1 MMNSASPQLLTAQYQ
16 LTEADLLTAF
26 RYRHWGDPE
35 ARRRLFQRWAG
46 TVVGALALAV
56 VLWRLLGD
64 PSLSTIIPV
73 VGVTFFWPC
82 LLWIQPSGVVRQ
94 LRKMPGVF
102 QPSWIT
108 LRPDAL
114 VVGNLTT
121 EGTRDWQAIQNLVVT
136 GQHTLFIFGPFDVLP
151 VPWRAFDTPSEAQ
164 RFSELAREYWLAA
177 KSAPA
182 SDAPALKE
190 LIESLGPER
199 LELHYRLELEDLSAF
214 FRSQLRWTRKSA
226 PSFLMLAVVCG
237 WVGYS
242 NFDWPGLAGGLLLGL
257 LGFPR
262 LFVWNAIRQARSAP
276 GVLYDHSLYLSPLG
290 LVSVTPGVGLSRMD
304 WSAVTEL
311 NGMPG
316 GILLQRGPNH
326 AILIPRRA
334 FASSEEADRF
344 LAQATC
350 WRLPHVSSS
359 KP

>member
-1 MMNSASPQLLTAQYQ
+1 MNSASPQLLIAQYQ

-46 TVVGALALAV
+46 SVVAALALAV

-64 PSLSTIIPV
+64 PSLTALIPV
-73 VGVTFFWPC
+73 VGMTFFWPC

-94 LRKMPGVF
+94 LRKVPGIF
-102 QPSWIT
+102 EPSWIT

-114 VVGNLTT
+114 VVGNVTT

-151 VPWRAFDTPSEAQ
+151 VPWRSFETPSEAQ

-190 LIESLGPER
+190 LIESLGPDR
-199 LELHYRLELEDLSAF
+199 LEVHYRLDPKDLADLY
-214 FRSQLRWTRKSA
+214 RSQLRWTRKSA
-226 PSFLMLAVVCG
+226 PSLVGLALVIG
-237 WVGYS
+237 WSGYNS
-242 NFDWPGLAGGLLLGL
+242 YGWPGLVGGVVLGL
-257 LGFPR
+257 LVLPR
-262 LFVWNAIRQARSAP
+262 FLVWISIRQARSAP
-276 GVLYDHSLYLSPLG
+276 GVLQDHSLYLSPLG
-290 LVSVTPGVGLSRMD
+290 LVSVITGNVQNRLD
-304 WSAVTEL
+304 WPAVTEL
-311 NGMPG
+311 TGLPSC
-316 GILLQRGPNH
+316 LLLHRGANH

-344 LAQATC
+344 LAQATR
-350 WRLPHVSSS
+350 WRLPHVTT
-359 KP
+359 K